1 MRGAF
6 AIGAL
11 RGLHDAGLGD
21 SFDLAIAN
29 SSGAIA
35 TSYFLAG
42 QSPEVDETYWQVI
55 TEKKVFDPLRPHK
68 IVDVDRMIDDVV
80 FGVLPLDVAALR
92 QSATP
97 LLVAV
102 VDADARLP
110 RYFVAQEMSDDELRR
125 LLKATSALPGLF
137 NGKIALRGRHFID
150 GGFVDPLPVN
160 RLFALDVATVVA
172 VCTSPLEYGF
182 VDDSLVRRS
191 AIKALSAGQ
200 SRFVRSWIGTPNPLH
215 DENLERVLADSE
227 LPIDQRRVLA
237 IAPEKKLPDFTK
249 DAAVLHDAF
258 EQGRV
263 AAQSIVAEVTRRLNE
278 AN

>member
-11 RGLHDAGLGD
+11 RALHDAGLT
-21 SFDLAIAN
+21 SKFDLAIAN

-42 QSPEVDETYWQVI
+42 QSSDVDEGYWKII
-55 TEKKVFDPLRPHK
+55 TDKKVFDPLRPHK

-80 FGVLPLDVAALR
+80 FGALPLDVAALR
-92 QSATP
+92 KSATP

-110 RYFVAQEMSDDELRR
+110 RYFVAQEMSDDELRS

-137 NGKIALRGRHFID
+137 NGKIPLRGRRFID

-160 RLFALDVATVVA
+160 RLFALDVATVVV

-182 VDDSLVRRS
+182 IDDSLVRRS
-191 AIKALSAGQ
+191 AIKTLSAGQ

-215 DENLERVLADSE
+215 DENLERVLADSDM
-227 LPIDQRRVLA
+227 PIKERHVLA
-237 IAPEKKLPDFTK
+237 IAPEKKLPDFTR

-258 EQGRV
+258 EPV
-263 AAQSIVAEVTRRLNE
+263 SYTHLTLPTSDLV
-278 AN
+278 